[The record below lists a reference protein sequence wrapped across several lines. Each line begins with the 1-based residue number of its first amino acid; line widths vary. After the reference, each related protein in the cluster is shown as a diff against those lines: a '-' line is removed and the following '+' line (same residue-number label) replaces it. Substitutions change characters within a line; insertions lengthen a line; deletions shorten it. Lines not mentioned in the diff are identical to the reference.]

1 MLHFDPR
8 IGLYADEIGTV
19 RETVREDWKNAF
31 RGNGRPELNVEPET
45 PAGQLVDSQTAA
57 IVDKDNEVLFLA
69 NQFNPETAEGIW
81 QDALAKI
88 YFLTR
93 KIAQSSEA
101 SCLCVGLA
109 GTVIPAGALIR
120 GSEDNTQWAC
130 AASVTIPASGSVT
143 ARFVCRDAGP
153 IAAGPNTLTRIVT
166 VTPGWDSVTNPAAA
180 VLGRNAETRTEL
192 EARRYASVA
201 ANARGSVAALYGA
214 LADLEDVIDVVVLEN
229 TGNDPVEKWGVSIP
243 GHSVFISILGGADT
257 DIARTIYE
265 KKDAGCGT
273 AGNTTVTYQDASL
286 PGAPI
291 YSYNIERPEA
301 LAFGVKVTLRLTS
314 ATPQNIEALVK
325 TAVLADFNG
334 LGAHGNTRV
343 GMAQNVYASR
353 FYCPVIEAGAQD
365 LVSIEIAAGAG
376 AGSGAVW
383 ADSVTVRADQ
393 SPVLDENDILVVI
406 QED

>member
-8 IGLYADEIGTV
+8 TGLYADEIQDVRRTV
-19 RETVREDWKNAF
+19 QQDWIAAF
-31 RGNGRPELNVEPET
+31 RRDGRPELNVEPET

-101 SCLCVGLA
+101 SCLCSGLA

-143 ARFVCRDAGP
+143 ARFVCRNSGP
-153 IAAGPNTLTRIVT
+153 VVAGPNTLTRIVT

-180 VLGRNAETRTEL
+180 VTGRNEETRTEL
-192 EARRYASVA
+192 EARRHASVA

-214 LADLEDVIDVVVLEN
+214 LADLEDVIDLVVLEN

-243 GHSVFISILGGADT
+243 GHSVFISILGGGDI

-273 AGNTTVTYQDASL
+273 AGNSTVTYQDMSL

-291 YSYNIERPEA
+291 YSYNIERPNA
-301 LAFGVKVTLRLTS
+301 LSFGVKATIRLTAS
-314 ATPQNIEALVK
+314 TRQDIARRIK
-325 TAVLADFNG
+325 DAVLADFNG
-334 LGAHGNTRV
+334 RGTGGNPRA
-343 GMAQNVYASR
+343 GMAQTIYASR
-353 FYCPVIEAGAQD
+353 FYCPVIEAGVQS
-365 LVSIEIAAGAG
+365 LVGIEVTAGPG
-376 AGSGAVW
+376 GVW

-406 QED
+406 QEE